1 MTETIGFVAA
11 TLTSLAFLP
20 QVIKTWRS
28 GAAGDLSLF
37 TLVMQSSGV
46 ALWVY
51 YAVQIRSVPVLA
63 SNVLTLGLM
72 LTLLALK
79 LRHS

>member
-1 MTETIGFVAA
+1 MTETIGFVAG
-11 TLTSLAFLP
+11 TLTALAFLP

-37 TLVMQSSGV
+37 TLLMQSTGV

-51 YAVQIRSVPVLA
+51 YAAQIRSVPVLA
-63 SNVLTLGLM
+63 SNILTLGLM